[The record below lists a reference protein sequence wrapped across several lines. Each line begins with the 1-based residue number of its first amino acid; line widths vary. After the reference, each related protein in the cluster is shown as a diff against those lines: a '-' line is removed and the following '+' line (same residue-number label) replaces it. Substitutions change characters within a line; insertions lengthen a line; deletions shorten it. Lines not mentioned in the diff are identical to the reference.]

1 MGQFDKIKTKILGSN
16 SKPDRAV
23 GTWKEGNTS
32 GGTPGA
38 EVTISMP
45 PIVKTNADKKAMR
58 STGVT
63 SRAYGDSL
71 AIAKQQQADKP
82 RIAAAD
88 AALSQRGNALES
100 AQNEKE
106 GLATTTMRE
115 YADGSV
121 HDYEDMQTT
130 SMRPTPGGNVT
141 DLSERPGMY
150 GNPGRKGPSARPVR
164 KANPKFLAADAQRAN
179 EDLAETVD
187 KDRRRTGA
195 VREDLTGEDAFNASE
210 ESSGS
215 SIRSINGVT
224 YDMNEWKNGTGFVKN
239 DARPER
245 PSASELQGATWAG
258 SQPEAK
264 ALSEGKE
271 YNPATKISDYKPTKS
286 EGDIAAEKA
295 DENLVLGAR
304 LAEKGKIDS
313 TPRKIKPPK
322 KKEQTGTVIPQTVI
336 DTFGSLPVDSRQAE
350 IENKRLR
357 SSRSIPTQT
366 TTFDPNKISARPARG
381 KTPER
386 GVVLAGMREE
396 RAASLAAEGK
406 EMTTVAPEV
415 MATAKSLGGTDMYN
429 LSEDY
434 MNSTAFL
441 SHEAVQKATVAH
453 ALGVHHLLGDEK
465 NDKLHQYLGGRP
477 LEAKSRLAAAYK
489 IVDRNRRGNP
499 EKVKGE
505 FDLLHGM
512 VHAASSPQQTLRAV
526 KSGKS
531 TNVLVNGQ
539 SVALAEGSS
548 EARQNIADTTSDI
561 VRQTEAA
568 HADVSG
574 QGVGTPYAP
583 DARLGRVAVRKVGQP
598 EEESVI
604 RDFTPAEIRNKAKL
618 PKVDDSRGPRV
629 IVDASG
635 LRPGEKLPTKTLKEE
650 KDN

>member
-1 MGQFDKIKTKILGSN
+1 MARQFDKFIKVLGNN
-16 SKPDRAV
+16 SKADRAI
-23 GTWKEGNTS
+23 GTWKKGNKS

-38 EVTISMP
+38 EVSISMP
-45 PIVKTNADKKAMR
+45 PVVKTDADKKDIQ

-63 SRAYGDSL
+63 SRSYGDSL
-71 AIAKQQQADKP
+71 VIAKQQKADKP
-82 RIAAAD
+82 RIAAVV
-88 AALSQRGNALES
+88 AASEERGNALES

-106 GLATTTMRE
+106 GLATTTMRQ

-150 GNPGRKGPSARPVR
+150 GNAGKKGPSARPVR

-179 EDLAETVD
+179 EDLAKTVD
-187 KDRRRTGA
+187 EDRRRTG
-195 VREDLTGEDAFNASE
+195 VIREDLTGEDAFNASE
-210 ESSGS
+210 ASSGS
-215 SIRSINGVT
+215 AIRSINGVT
-224 YDMNEWKNGTGFVKN
+224 YDMNEWKSGTGFVKN
-239 DARPER
+239 DSRPER
-245 PSASELQGATWAG
+245 PAASELQGATWAG

-271 YNPATKISDYKPTKS
+271 YNPTTTISDYKPTKS
-286 EGDIAAEKA
+286 KGDIAAEKA

-304 LAEKGKIDS
+304 LAEKGNIDS
-313 TPRKIKPPK
+313 TPRKIKLPK
-322 KKEQTGTVIPQTVI
+322 KKEQTGTVIPQVAI
-336 DTFGSLPVDSRQAE
+336 DTFGNLDEDRRQAE
-350 IENKRLR
+350 IENRRIRKN
-357 SSRSIPTQT
+357 RSIPTQT
-366 TTFDPNKISARPARG
+366 TTHNPNEIPGRPARG

-386 GVVLAGMREE
+386 QVVLAGMREE
-396 RAASLAAEGK
+396 RSADLASQGK

-415 MATAKSLGGTDMYN
+415 MATARSLGGTEMYN
-429 LSEDY
+429 LPEDY

-477 LEAKSRLAAAYK
+477 LEAKSRLDAAYK
-489 IVDRNRRGNP
+489 IVDRNRRGNR
-499 EKVKGE
+499 EKVAGE

-531 TNVLVNGQ
+531 NNVLVNGQ
-539 SVALAEGSS
+539 SVTLAEGSS
-548 EARQNIADTTSDI
+548 EARQSIADNTSNI
-561 VRQTEAA
+561 VRQTESA

-574 QGVGTPYAP
+574 GGVGTPYAP
-583 DARLGRVAVRKVGQP
+583 DARTGRIAVRKIGQP

-604 RDFTPAEIRNKAKL
+604 REFTPAEIKNKASL
-618 PKVDDSRGPRV
+618 PKTDDSRGPRV

-635 LRPGEKLPTKTLKEE
+635 LRPGEKLPTKLLKEE
-650 KDN
+650 KED